1 MKKLLTIGLLTAT
14 FATAMNAQPKLASD
28 NIDEVLK
35 AMTLEE
41 KAKLLVGG
49 ANNFFGANAV
59 VGGEADLVAGAA
71 GTSPAIP
78 RLGIPATVLTDGPAG
93 VRINPTR
100 KGTDKT
106 YYATAFPIGSCLAS
120 TWNTE
125 LVSKVGEA
133 IGNETKEYRCDVI
146 LGPGMNLHRN
156 PLCGRNFEYYSED
169 PLLTGKIAA
178 AYIQG
183 VQSQGAGVSA
193 KHFAVN
199 SQETDRTAVDERV
212 SQRAARE
219 LYLRGFEIA
228 VRESD
233 PWTIMAS
240 YNQVNGQYSMGN
252 HDLLT
257 KILREDWGYKGIV
270 MTDWIGIR
278 EGLETISEVHAGND
292 LMEPGQPAQV
302 EEIIK
307 GVKEG
312 KLDIADVD
320 RNVRRMLEYIVKT
333 PSFRQYP
340 ASNNPDFKAHAAI
353 TRQSA
358 AEGIVLLK
366 NNGALPFRTEGNHNS
381 QFSARACSLSSERTL
396 NSQLIKTVALF
407 GENSYDFLSGG
418 TGSGCVHPPYVVD
431 MLQGL
436 ENAGIKSSATL
447 TDIYR
452 KYIDY
457 ARIKFQAER
466 HPAKWFQTEM
476 MGQQKYPE
484 ISLSPIAINK
494 EVQAADAAIITIGRQ
509 AGEGID
515 RDIDTEFNLIPEER
529 ALITDV
535 CNAFHAAGKPVIVI
549 INSGS
554 VIETASWS
562 SYPDA
567 ILCAWQPGM
576 EGGNSIADLLTGKV
590 NPSGKL
596 TMTWPIAAT
605 DHASTKNFPGN
616 IDDYT
621 FQMMVGNKMPVPGH
635 AYTNHEE
642 DIYVGYRFFDTF
654 NKEVAYPFGF
664 GLSYTT
670 FAFSKPVVKL
680 STLRSALPLGSSKN
694 SQLSTLN
701 SQLSTLNSQLSTVQV
716 SITVK
721 NTGAVSGKEVA
732 QVYVQAPKGRLEKPV
747 QELKAFAKTRELQP
761 GESQTLTMTIP
772 VRDLAS
778 FDEAGSQWITEAG
791 TYTFRIGN
799 NSRNI
804 AATAQLKIAEYTE
817 KTTNALAPQ
826 QPLKLLKQ

>member
-1 MKKLLTIGLLTAT
+1 MTA
-14 FATAMNAQPKLASD
+14 NAQIQLRAD

-41 KAKLLVGG
+41 KARLLVGG
-49 ANNFFGANAV
+49 ANNFFGTGAV

-71 GTSPAIP
+71 GTTPRIE

-93 VRINPTR
+93 VRIDPTR
-100 KGTDKT
+100 KGTDQT

-125 LVSKVGEA
+125 LVGKVGEA

-169 PLLTGKIAA
+169 PFVTGKIAA
-178 AYIQG
+178 AYIKG

-199 SQETDRTAVDERV
+199 SQETDRTAVDERL

-240 YNQVNGQYSMGN
+240 YNKVNGQFSMGN
-252 HDLLT
+252 YDMLT
-257 KILREDWGYKGIV
+257 KILRDDWGFKGIL

-278 EGLETISEVHAGND
+278 KGLPTITEVHAGND

-302 EEIIK
+302 DEIVA
-307 GVKEG
+307 GVKSG

-333 PSFRQYP
+333 PSFHKYP
-340 ASNNPDFKAHAAI
+340 ATNKPDFEAHAAI

-366 NNGALPFRTEGNHNS
+366 NNGVLPWKGN
-381 QFSARACSLSSERTL
+381 
-396 NSQLIKTVALF
+396 IKTVALF
-407 GENSYDFLSGG
+407 GENSYEFLSGG
-418 TGSGCVHPPYVVD
+418 TGSGCVHPPYVID
-431 MLQGL
+431 MLNGL
-436 ENAGIKSSATL
+436 KNAGIASSPVL

-452 KYIDY
+452 KYIEY
-457 ARIKFQAER
+457 AKVKFQAER

-484 ISLSPIAINK
+484 IALSPIAINK
-494 EVQAADAAIITIGRQ
+494 EVATADAAIITIGRQ

-515 RDIDTEFNLIPEER
+515 RDIDTEFNLVPEEH
-529 ALITDV
+529 ALIIDV
-535 CNAFHAAGKPVIVI
+535 CNAFHQAGKPVIVI

-562 SYPDA
+562 GYPDA

-596 TMTWPIAAT
+596 TMTWPLAAT
-605 DHASTKNFPGN
+605 DHPSTKNFPGYLDQYSKD
-616 IDDYT
+616 I
-621 FQMMVGNKMPVPGH
+621 MRSSSGIVPG
-635 AYTNHEE
+635 NR
-642 DIYVGYRFFDTF
+642 VW
-654 NKEVAYPFGF
+654 K
-664 GLSYTT
+664 
-670 FAFSKPVVKL
+670 VVTP
-680 STLRSALPLGSSKN
+680 SPTC
-694 SQLSTLN
+694 
-701 SQLSTLNSQLSTVQV
+701 
-716 SITVK
+716 
-721 NTGAVSGKEVA
+721 
-732 QVYVQAPKGRLEKPV
+732 
-747 QELKAFAKTRELQP
+747 
-761 GESQTLTMTIP
+761 
-772 VRDLAS
+772 
-778 FDEAGSQWITEAG
+778 
-791 TYTFRIGN
+791 
-799 NSRNI
+799 
-804 AATAQLKIAEYTE
+804 
-817 KTTNALAPQ
+817 
-826 QPLKLLKQ
+826 